1 MPPGGR
7 KAPPRL
13 EAISKDFCRFIDRSK
28 ISIAL
33 PVGAGSFDAG

>member
-1 MPPGGR
+1 LPVTVVVDR
-7 KAPPRL
+7 R
-13 EAISKDFCRFIDRSK
+13 DVVRFIDRSK